1 MEVYLQSLGVDIW
14 NSLVNGNT
22 NLETIPIEPTHKIIY
37 EYNVK
42 ARNAILCGMEYVEFT
57 KFMQCTLSKEIW
69 DKLKSTYEGDEK
81 VKKEKLQSFLALFET
96 LQMK

>member
-1 MEVYLQSLGVDIW
+1 
-14 NSLVNGNT
+14 
-22 NLETIPIEPTHKIIY
+22 
-37 EYNVK
+37 
-42 ARNAILCGMEYVEFT
+42 MEYVEFT

-81 VKKEKLQSFLALFET
+81 VKKEKLQSFLVLFET